1 MIAWMAY
8 WLALSAGLGIAALAI
23 ERALHLYGRSTRAVW
38 TALLALVAVTPV
50 ALWLWPRPA
59 GGPETVASLPA
70 PDVGAVTLVGPGAG
84 VDAFQAAGVPLD
96 GLLLMLWA
104 VASAAVLAF
113 LALSALR
120 LARSRRSWPR
130 TSIDGREVHV
140 APATGPAVVGMIR
153 PAIVLPAW
161 IAEGDADA
169 RRLVLDHEEEHLRAG
184 DGRLLLIA
192 LLGVVLVPWNPVA
205 WWGLRRLRLAVEVDC
220 DARVL
225 ARGHHPRRYAE
236 LLLQVGRQSGAMPL
250 AVAIAKPR
258 SQLERRIAMF
268 TRSIPG
274 NRFAR
279 AAALGISAV
288 AISIAAC
295 ELPSPAIPE
304 RPSLEPDASATLDTE
319 APVVHPRTGTDL
331 SEGPAFTPY
340 NVSPELRN
348 REEFRRALSER
359 YPAELRDA
367 DIGGTVLLHVLID
380 DKGTVRETRVMQGSG
395 QETLDEAAQE
405 VMSVARFSPALLDEA
420 PVPVWVQL
428 PVSFRSVD
436 DRTSQSVESSRP
448 AAAQTTRSPLFIVD
462 GRRTDGRPSPL
473 ERYEVVEVIRG
484 QEAVDRFGE
493 DARDGVVV
501 VRTRDDMPALSEDR
515 EEASAP
521 TFTPFTQAPEL
532 RNREEFQQALRNRY
546 PDDMRDAGIGGTIL
560 LHVFIDTEG
569 RVAETRVAEGSGHA
583 QLDEAAEEVMR
594 EARFAPARNRDEIV
608 PVWIQLPVSFRA
620 PAPGS

>member
-23 ERALHLYGRSTRAVW
+23 ERALHLYGRPTRAVW

-50 ALWLWPRPA
+50 TLWLWPRPA

-70 PDVGAVTLVGPGAG
+70 PEVGAVTLVGPGAG
-84 VDAFQAAGVPLD
+84 VDASQAAGVPLD

-104 VASAAVLAF
+104 AASAAVLAF

-161 IAEGDADA
+161 IAEGDANA
-169 RRLVLDHEEEHLRAG
+169 RRLILDHEEEHLRAG

-192 LLGVVLVPWNPVA
+192 LLAVVLVPWNPVA
-205 WWGLRRLRLAVEVDC
+205 WWGLGRLRLAIEVDC

-236 LLLQVGRQSGAMPL
+236 LLLHVGRQGGAMPL
-250 AVAIAKPR
+250 AVAISEPR

-268 TRSIPG
+268 TRLTPG
-274 NRFAR
+274 NRLAR
-279 AAALGISAV
+279 AV
-288 AISIAAC
+288 AIGAVAAAVP
-295 ELPSPAIPE
+295 LAAWALPAPDAPDRPAFDVRAATPSPSGAIDPITV
-304 RPSLEPDASATLDTE
+304 RAEPADT
-319 APVVHPRTGTDL
+319 PVVHPQAGDVSGEPT
-331 SEGPAFTPY
+331 FTPY
-340 NVSPELRN
+340 TVSPELRN
-348 REEFRRALSER
+348 RQEFVQLLQQS
-359 YPAELRDA
+359 YPAELRGA
-367 DIGGTVLLHVLID
+367 GIGGTAILHVLID
-380 DKGTVRETRVMQGSG
+380 TEGSVRETRVMESTGNPA
-395 QETLDEAAQE
+395 LDDAAQQ
-405 VMSVARFSPALLDEA
+405 VMGEARFTPARNRDEV
-420 PVPVWVQL
+420 VPVWIQL
-428 PVSFRSVD
+428 PVTFRTGEAAARPDPPAERRAPPAREATPRAPS
-436 DRTSQSVESSRP
+436 ERP
-448 AAAQTTRSPLFIVD
+448 AA
-462 GRRTDGRPSPL
+462 
-473 ERYEVVEVIRG
+473 E
-484 QEAVDRFGE
+484 
-493 DARDGVVV
+493 
-501 VRTRDDMPALSEDR
+501 
-515 EEASAP
+515 AP

-546 PDDMRDAGIGGTIL
+546 PDDIRDAGIGGTIL

-583 QLDEAAEEVMR
+583 QLDRAAEEVMR
-594 EARFAPARNRDEIV
+594 EARFSPARNRDEIV
-608 PVWIQLPVSFRA
+608 PVWVQLPVSFRA
-620 PAPGS
+620 PAADG

>member
-23 ERALHLYGRSTRAVW
+23 ERALHLYGRSTRVVW

-50 ALWLWPRPA
+50 ALWLWPRQA

-70 PDVGAVTLVGPGAG
+70 PDVGAVTVVGQGAG
-84 VDAFQAAGVPLD
+84 VDTSQAAGVPLD

-161 IAEGDADA
+161 IAEGDTDA

-192 LLGVVLVPWNPVA
+192 LLAVVLVPWNPVA
-205 WWGLRRLRLAVEVDC
+205 WWGLRRLRLAIEVDC

-236 LLLQVGRQSGAMPL
+236 LLLHVGRQGRLMPL
-250 AVAIAKPR
+250 AVAISEPR

-268 TRSIPG
+268 TRITPG
-274 NRFAR
+274 NRLAR
-279 AAALGISAV
+279 AV
-288 AISIAAC
+288 AIGAVAAAVP
-295 ELPSPAIPE
+295 LAAWALPAPDAPDRPAFDVRAATPSPAGAIDPITV
-304 RPSLEPDASATLDTE
+304 RAEPADT
-319 APVVHPRTGTDL
+319 PVVHPQAGDVSGEPT
-331 SEGPAFTPY
+331 FTPY
-340 NVSPELRN
+340 TVSPELRN
-348 REEFRRALSER
+348 RQEFVQLLRQS
-359 YPAELRDA
+359 YPAELRGA
-367 DIGGTVLLHVLID
+367 GIGGTAILHVLID
-380 DKGTVRETRVMQGSG
+380 TEGSVRETRVMESTGNPA
-395 QETLDEAAQE
+395 LDDAAQQ
-405 VMSVARFSPALLDEA
+405 VMGEARFTPARNRDEV
-420 PVPVWVQL
+420 VPVWIQL
-428 PVSFRSVD
+428 PVTFRTGEAARPD
-436 DRTSQSVESSRP
+436 PPADRRAPPAREATSRAPSERP
-448 AAAQTTRSPLFIVD
+448 AA
-462 GRRTDGRPSPL
+462 
-473 ERYEVVEVIRG
+473 E
-484 QEAVDRFGE
+484 
-493 DARDGVVV
+493 
-501 VRTRDDMPALSEDR
+501 
-515 EEASAP
+515 AP